1 MEPVKMTI
9 EAIRVQMKMTQEE
22 LAEKLG
28 ISTSTYIQKVKKRAE
43 WKGSEL
49 NKIKHLSGVSLDHI
63 DF

>member
-1 MEPVKMTI
+1 MNPVKMTV
-9 EAIRVQMKMTQEE
+9 EAIRVQMGMTQEE
-22 LAEKLG
+22 FAEKLG

-49 NKIKHLSGVSLDHI
+49 NKIKHLSGVSLDCI

>member
-1 MEPVKMTI
+1 MNPVKMTV
-9 EAIRVQMKMTQEE
+9 ETIRVQMGMTQEE

-28 ISTSTYIQKVKKRAE
+28 MSTSTYIQKVKKRAE

-49 NKIKHLSGVSLDHI
+49 NKIKHLSGVSLDCI